1 MDAFDTLLKASAP
14 DKLPGCH
21 MFPSLEKRFNIQLK
35 LVKVFHFR
43 HVDSLI
49 LLHLTQK
56 NVITTYSKAARV
68 FPSDHRQTASSRL
81 IQFH

>member
-1 MDAFDTLLKASAP
+1 
-14 DKLPGCH
+14 
-21 MFPSLEKRFNIQLK
+21 LK

-81 IQFH
+81 IQFHWDTCRDSGAIVTLFMQDRI